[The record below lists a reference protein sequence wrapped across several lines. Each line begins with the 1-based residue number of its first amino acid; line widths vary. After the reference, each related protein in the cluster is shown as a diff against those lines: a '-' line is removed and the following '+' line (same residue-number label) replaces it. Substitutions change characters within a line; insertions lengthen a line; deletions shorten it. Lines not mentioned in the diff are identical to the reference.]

1 MADSHGDPEA
11 IAAAADFLK
20 RNACRTLYH
29 LGDICDSNEGKTAGD
44 CVAQVRQYGIIA
56 VKGNNDHTLAA
67 DAGGWRGGGIRRETL
82 AFLENLP
89 LVLYACSATLVH
101 SRPFIDR
108 LGLSAMIGTMGRREA
123 GDYFNAYP
131 SGMLFR
137 GHSHQPEIIT
147 RRKKEIRFSPLVAG
161 QTIDLAGQRPCI
173 VTCGALTKGFVM
185 IWNPGRGRLTCLTFR

>member
-11 IAAAADFLK
+11 IAAAAGFLK
-20 RNACRTLYH
+20 CSACRTLYH
-29 LGDICDSNEGKTAGD
+29 LGDICDSNEWKTADD
-44 CVAQVRQYGIIA
+44 CVDRVRHYGIIA

-67 DAGGWRGGGIRRETL
+67 DARGRRGGGIRRQTIV
-82 AFLENLP
+82 FLENLP
-89 LVLYACSATLVH
+89 LVRHVCDATLVH

-123 GDYFNAYP
+123 DEYFNDYP
-131 SGMLFR
+131 GGVLFR

-147 RRKKEIRFSPLVAG
+147 RSKTEIRFSPLAAG
-161 QTIDLAGQRPCI
+161 QTIDLARQRPCI

-185 IWNPGRGRLTCLTFR
+185 IWDPGRRRLTCRTFR